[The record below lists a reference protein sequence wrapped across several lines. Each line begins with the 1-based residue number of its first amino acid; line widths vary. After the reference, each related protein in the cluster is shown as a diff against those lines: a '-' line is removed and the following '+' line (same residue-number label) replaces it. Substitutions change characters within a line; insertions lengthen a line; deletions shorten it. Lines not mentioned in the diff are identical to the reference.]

1 MNAQRS
7 TESRVP
13 GATGR
18 PLLPAA
24 LPAFCTARVILIT
37 LMFGAALAL
46 LLALVPGQIGD
57 RWTRF
62 GTILWLVTWVSL
74 VTVAILCAARDR
86 LARLKLAPL
95 LTVILL
101 VLLLVTAVTS
111 VLAYQALLGVGWQA
125 NESIWRFTAHNLV
138 IALIVGLI
146 GIWVFSLHLAN
157 ARQLNAR
164 SEAELSA
171 LHARIRPHFLFNSL
185 NTVAE
190 LIASRPEEA
199 ERAVLDLSRLF
210 RAAMTADD
218 VSPLAE
224 EIDLTR
230 RYLDIEG
237 WRLGPRL
244 EVDWQLSEPLPD
256 AVLPILTLQPLVEN
270 AVRHGVE
277 RLPAPGPIRIEC
289 RTTRDRLHLS
299 IENDCP
305 GPDADHPGNGMALVN
320 IRDRLALVYGD
331 EASLLTVPT
340 DKRFRVELIVP
351 IGKGSK
357 R

>member
-1 MNAQRS
+1 MNAQRAS
-7 TESRVP
+7 ASRFE
-13 GATGR
+13 GSTGR
-18 PLLPAA
+18 ALLPAA
-24 LPAFCTARVILIT
+24 LPTFCTARVILIT
-37 LMFGAALAL
+37 LMFGVALAL
-46 LLALVPGQIGD
+46 LLALVPGQAGD

-62 GTILWLVTWVSL
+62 GTVLWLVTWIAL
-74 VTVAILCAARDR
+74 VTEAVLCAARDR
-86 LARLKLAPL
+86 LARLTLVPL
-95 LTVILL
+95 LAVILL

-111 VLAYQALLGVGWQA
+111 ALAYQVLLGIGWQA
-125 NESIWRFTAHNLV
+125 GESIWRFTAHNLT

-146 GIWVFSLHLAN
+146 GIWMFSLHLAN

-224 EIDLTR
+224 EIDLAR
-230 RYLDIEG
+230 RYLEIEG

-244 EVDWQLSEPLPD
+244 KIDWQLPEPLPD
-256 AVLPILTLQPLVEN
+256 AMLPILTLQPLVEN

-277 RLPAPGPIRIEC
+277 RLTEPGPIRIEC
-289 RTTRDRLHLS
+289 RRAGNRLQLS
-299 IENDCP
+299 IENDRP
-305 GPDADHPGNGMALVN
+305 GPDGSRAGNGMALVT
-320 IRDRLALVYGD
+320 IRDRLALLYGD
-331 EASLLTVPT
+331 RASLLTVPT
-340 DKRFRVELIVP
+340 DRRFRVELSVP
-351 IGKGSK
+351 LGKGAM